1 MPNTIATANVRDQKP
16 KTGAAVGMRDSLSA
30 WIRPLTSRY
39 ALVGV
44 WVAMAGVFTVLR
56 PQTFPTASSFQII
69 FGTQSAL
76 LFLAVA
82 ALCTLLVGEFDL
94 SFANVMGLSATTIPV
109 LSQQH
114 HVGIALSCGIALAVS
129 LAAGA
134 INALFVVGFGISSL
148 VVTLGTASLYLGL
161 AELISGQTTVAVS
174 SQALARV
181 ATTSV
186 IGLPLSFY
194 YGLAVCL
201 GFAYVLSWTP
211 LGRGIV
217 FVGANRDVARLAGI
231 NVNRI
236 RIGSYLMASLFAG
249 LSGILIVATVGG
261 FDSTGSAG
269 YLLPALSAVF
279 LGTAVVHPGRFNP
292 MGTFL
297 ALMFLETGI
306 YGLQLMGYS
315 GWVQDAFFGAG
326 LVVAVS
332 LATVVRSRSSA
343 GS

>member
-1 MPNTIATANVRDQKP
+1 MPDN
-16 KTGAAVGMRDSLSA
+16 AAVVDHPTRERAADRPAGRRSPLA
-30 WIRPLTSRY
+30 VARPLAARY

-44 WVAMAGVFTVLR
+44 WLVMAVAFAALR
-56 PQTFPTASSFQII
+56 PETFPTVASVQVI
-69 FGTQSAL
+69 FGTQSVL
-76 LFLAVA
+76 LFLAVS
-82 ALCTLLVGEFDL
+82 ALCTLVVGEFDL
-94 SFANVMGLSATTIPV
+94 SFANVMGLSATIVPV
-109 LSQQH
+109 LSEQH
-114 HVGIALSCGIALAVS
+114 HVDIAVACAIALLAS
-129 LAAGA
+129 LTAGA
-134 INALFVVGFGISSL
+134 VNALFVVRFGISSL

-161 AELISGQTTVAVS
+161 AELISGQTTVAVVDRS
-174 SQALARV
+174 LARV

-186 IGLPLSFY
+186 LGLPLSFY
-194 YGLAVCL
+194 YGLALCL
-201 GFAYVLSWTP
+201 GFAYLLAWTP
-211 LGRGIV
+211 LGRSIV

-236 RIGSYLMASLFAG
+236 RAGSYLAASLVAG

-315 GWVQDAFFGAG
+315 GWVQDVFFGAG
-326 LVVAVS
+326 LVAAVT
-332 LATVVRSRSSA
+332 LATVVRARSTST
-343 GS
+343 S